1 MSSSSSSEIGDMSEE
16 KPASWTAVETG
27 SKADKLR
34 KQGKKDYE
42 KIVKERKKAADKVIK
57 KRKKAAKK
65 AEKKAVKDSL
75 AQQEL
80 DIEDHVKKNVGN
92 MRSISVNRAASR
104 SPLKIMDPNKER
116 PEDKVGYDK
125 PFANR
130 DTIGDPLFYGM
141 DVKSAKSPKSSKKRK
156 SRKKR
161 KTRKTKRKSR
171 RRSTK
176 QMGRGRLPKGQKRKT
191 SKKKKPIK
199 KNTGQKSRQSA
210 AKKAVKELMK
220 ACQKAEDDNGP
231 DGINA
236 MGNRFNCGEDISP
249 KMQTALDGADA
260 KQAHRA
266 LKEVKSKTAA
276 YKRAVRTGNI
286 DEIF

>member
-1 MSSSSSSEIGDMSEE
+1 MSSSSSSEIGDMSDE
-16 KPASWTAVETG
+16 KPASWDAVETG
-27 SKADKLR
+27 PKADKLR
-34 KQGKKDYE
+34 KQGKKEYE

-65 AEKKAVKDSL
+65 SEKKAVKDSL

-92 MRSISVNRAASR
+92 MRSISVKRASSL

-141 DVKSAKSPKSSKKRK
+141 DVKSAKSPKSRKTRKTKKKRK

-171 RRSTK
+171 K
-176 QMGRGRLPKGQKRKT
+176 KR
-191 SKKKKPIK
+191 
-199 KNTGQKSRQSA
+199 
-210 AKKAVKELMK
+210 
-220 ACQKAEDDNGP
+220 
-231 DGINA
+231 
-236 MGNRFNCGEDISP
+236 
-249 KMQTALDGADA
+249 
-260 KQAHRA
+260 
-266 LKEVKSKTAA
+266 
-276 YKRAVRTGNI
+276 
-286 DEIF
+286 